1 MMASDDSCFPS
12 ALLLHVSDSEADD
25 DRPNPLG
32 VVVAPSSS
40 DEEGGGLPTSNKGG
54 VLTAAAPPSTPGFS
68 GNADAE
74 QDAELVEEQDRV
86 GQLWTAWWSVKAGH
100 KFVWSPEDQSKLP
113 TYEPPPTCEQYQAT
127 YDSLIKAAIISSK
140 HHGGTSIEVLLRFAR
155 AKRAG
160 FSVAEFRAAL
170 KRAGDSPCIVRTAN
184 RTFILACPG
193 TGPSSTPS
201 SGAHGPTA
209 AAATTGVIQGD
220 EIIAQQA
227 ARIAELE
234 ARIVGLGA
242 RNVGPGTAAAAPSP
256 TRAIPAATAVPHAEP
271 ARIGIGVCR
280 EPGERPELVYVLHT
294 ASGTVVVPTPAA
306 FHSAC
311 ARARGA
317 GFIVRTTGGNYKLG
331 TAGVLALPPS
341 VPPPPPLL
349 CSGVAAPSTPP
360 QRVRPHTAMTGARPQ
375 AAHPGW
381 ALSWYVPGNGK
392 SCGKKAGG
400 SWPCIAFGSKGEAE
414 GRLCVKLG
422 VPDACPS
429 DHALLFFL
437 GSLNCAYASR
447 GKVCALVSL
456 CAPTALSRG
465 SEIAGAVSTAGELL
479 RLPLG
484 GMPCLICAHQC
495 PREEDLLAHVRST
508 HAESFTVL

>member
-1 MMASDDSCFPS
+1 MASDDSYFPS
-12 ALLLHVSDSEADD
+12 ALSHVSDSEADD
-25 DRPNPLG
+25 DRRNPLG
-32 VVVAPSSS
+32 VVVAPTSS
-40 DEEGGGLPTSNKGG
+40 DEEGGGLPSNQGG
-54 VLTAAAPPSTPGFS
+54 GAAA
-68 GNADAE
+68 AE
-74 QDAELVEEQDRV
+74 QDVELEEEQDRV

-100 KFVWSPEDQSKLP
+100 KFVWSPGDQSKLP

-140 HHGGTSIEVLLRFAR
+140 HLGGTPIKDLLRFAR

-170 KRAGDSPCIVRTAN
+170 ERAGDSPCIVRTAN
-184 RTFILACPG
+184 HTFMLARQG
-193 TGPSSTPS
+193 TGPSSSPS
-201 SGAHGPTA
+201 SGAHGPST
-209 AAATTGVIQGD
+209 AAATTGVMQRD
-220 EIIAQQA
+220 KIIAQQA

-234 ARIVGLGA
+234 AHIAGPGA
-242 RNVGPGTAAAAPSP
+242 RNARPGTVAAAPSR
-256 TRAIPAATAVPHAEP
+256 TRTVPAATAVPHEEP
-271 ARIGIGVCR
+271 ARAGIGLCR
-280 EPGERPELVYVLHT
+280 EPGGRPGLVFVLHT
-294 ASGTVVVPTPAA
+294 ASGTVIVPPPAA

-311 ARARGA
+311 AHARGA

-349 CSGVAAPSTPP
+349 CSGIAAPSTPP
-360 QRVRPHTAMTGARPQ
+360 QRVRPGTATTGERPQ
-375 AAHPGW
+375 AAPPGW
-381 ALSWYVPGNGK
+381 TLSWYVPGNGK
-392 SCGKKAGG
+392 SCKKRSG

-447 GKVCALVSL
+447 GKVCALASL
-456 CAPTALSRG
+456 CAPTALSG
-465 SEIAGAVSTAGELL
+465 CSGIEGAVSTAGELL

-495 PREEDLLAHVRST
+495 PSEEGLLAHVRST
-508 HAESFTVL
+508 HAKNFTVL